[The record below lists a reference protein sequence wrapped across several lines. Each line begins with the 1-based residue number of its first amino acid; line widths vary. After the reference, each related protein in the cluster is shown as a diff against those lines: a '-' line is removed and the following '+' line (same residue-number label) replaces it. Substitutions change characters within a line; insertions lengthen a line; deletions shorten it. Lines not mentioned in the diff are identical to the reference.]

1 MILLIRGLL
10 TQASSFSSSWDAS
23 NLVHTH
29 STRKHTH
36 HLNPKKPLDLSIDH
50 VTPLPSSSS
59 SSHLDRKLHVKII
72 SPAALH
78 PLKHALITITLS
90 RGKEKKK
97 RKAVP
102 EVVYF
107 EFYGKADPLI
117 SQSEQLQ
124 AQLHLLCFFLSSN
137 KRQDIL
143 IIFRN
148 CSTMLSISRHPILL
162 LQSTLCT
169 EL

>member
-97 RKAVP
+97 K
-102 EVVYF
+102 EKLCLKSF
-107 EFYGKADPLI
+107 ISNSTGKADPLI

-124 AQLHLLCFFLSSN
+124 AQLHLLCFFF
-137 KRQDIL
+137 
-143 IIFRN
+143 IFK
-148 CSTMLSISRHPILL
+148 
-162 LQSTLCT
+162 
-169 EL
+169 